1 MLSVNKPL
9 MDAAFNKLCIKGTG
23 TYTSAKSAGTIYKA
37 AYEAYY
43 NKAAEK
49 LPKSDP
55 DDKDLQDKLRSEG
68 LLVNDIK
75 KQLEDDAHDFASL
88 FADAMKECLKEVST
102 QIDAH
107 IKSASINIT
116 IPALLPTIISPMGPC
131 TGSLTI
137 GEATG
142 AIINIM

>member
-75 KQLEDDAHDFASL
+75 KQLEDDARFCFA
-88 FADAMKECLKEVST
+88 FCRCNERVLKRVST